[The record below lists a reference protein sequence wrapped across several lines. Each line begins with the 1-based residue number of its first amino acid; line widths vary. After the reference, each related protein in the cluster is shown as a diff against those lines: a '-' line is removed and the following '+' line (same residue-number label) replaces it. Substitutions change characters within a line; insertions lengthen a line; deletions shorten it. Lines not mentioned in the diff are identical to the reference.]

1 MNGTTEF
8 EYKTWQHVGWENK
21 NKCVWEHICAGKY
34 THTHI
39 HEMHFYVLLK
49 RVNFML
55 SMFGNLVK
63 GKEII
68 SLVF

>member
-1 MNGTTEF
+1 MCR
-8 EYKTWQHVGWENK
+8 QIHR
-21 NKCVWEHICAGKY
+21 
-34 THTHI
+34 HTHI

-68 SLVF
+68 SMSLLMNPILKI